1 MDFLTPH
8 LPLLRFHVGGYGD
21 QTQDCCDFDI
31 SQTVLY
37 NHSATSHPQLDRSP
51 SHSARSHSNSATAS
65 GKYNNE

>member
-8 LPLLRFHVGGYGD
+8 LLLLRFHCVGGFGD

-37 NHSATSHPQLDRSP
+37 ITTRLHLILN
-51 SHSARSHSNSATAS
+51 
-65 GKYNNE
+65 